1 MRLLISA
8 IGVLASLVLLAS
20 SASMNYLF
28 MYSLGK
34 TEMESY
40 VMSAASVGADVLKAS
55 LPFFLCWAYLNGRFV
70 FTLLSG
76 ALFIALI
83 GLSLLSASSFI
94 LGSRIAVSGSQDEL
108 NADYRAAQEDLR
120 KATLKRDDL
129 VAHRASNLIAAELA
143 SAKKHRRWT
152 STTECTDATVSASKI
167 YCDQVATLQAE
178 LQAAIDHARLSRNIN
193 RLKKEVERLRD
204 IGAGQGGDPQ
214 IGLMAR
220 VFNVERDGLTLWI
233 NGFIA
238 IVIELGSDFGL
249 FFATSW
255 GVKPSRNRSE
265 GTQTDEE
272 ALELNAQSMAEELA
286 FYCLDRLHPAQ
297 GNRESVPVMDIY
309 GDYVAWS
316 ENRGDQPGSVAL
328 FLESFGEIAERS
340 GLAIKGTVC
349 TNIRIG
355 TRIDPVAA

>member
-1 MRLLISA
+1 MRLLISV
-8 IGVLASLVLLAS
+8 IGVLASLVLLGS

-34 TEMESY
+34 TEMESH

-55 LPFFLCWAYLNGRFV
+55 LPFFLCWAYLNGRYV

-120 KATLKRDDL
+120 KATLTRDGL
-129 VAHRASNLIAAELA
+129 LPHRASNLIAAELA
-143 SAKKHRRWT
+143 SAKKHRRWI
-152 STTECTDATVSASKI
+152 STTECTDATVSASI
-167 YCDQVATLQAE
+167 VFCDRVATLQAE
-178 LQAAIDHARLSRNIN
+178 LRAAVDHARLSRNIN
-193 RLKKEVERLRD
+193 RLKKEVDRLRG
-204 IGAGQGGDPQ
+204 IGAGQDGDPQ

-265 GTQTDEE
+265 ATQSDEQ
-272 ALELNAQSMAEELA
+272 APELNAQSMAEMLA
-286 FYCLDRLHPAQ
+286 SYCLDRLHPAH
-297 GNRESVPVMDIY
+297 GNHSNVPVMDIY
-309 GDYVAWS
+309 ADYVVWS
-316 ENRGDQPGSVAL
+316 ETRGDRPGSLAL
-328 FLESFGEIAERS
+328 FLETFAEIVEGAA
-340 GLAIKGTVC
+340 LNIDGTVC
-349 TNIRIG
+349 KNIRIG
-355 TRIDPVAA
+355 TRVDAVAA